1 MKLRVFLIGGLAAV
15 FSTHAYAQPAS
26 EQIVVIG
33 TMANSSIGLAAD
45 KMAGTLQ
52 SLSADS
58 LSAGY
63 GATVLTGLSSQ
74 AAGVSL
80 SDLQGNSMFQ
90 DLRFH
95 GIEASPLQ
103 GVAQGLVLGADLVF
117 TGSQYF
123 DGDHANQNV
132 KLPPFTTV
140 SLHDAYELGG
150 GWQAFGVVDNLFD
163 SHAASYGTYFDP
175 GDTTGLYTP
184 ALTDARMITR
194 LQPVS
199 FQLGVKVKL

>member
-1 MKLRVFLIGGLAAV
+1 MKLRVFLIGGLAPV
-15 FSTHAYAQPAS
+15 FSTHAYAQPAP

-33 TMANSSIGLAAD
+33 TMADSSIGLAAD

-58 LSAGY
+58 LSAGH

-80 SDLQGNSMFQ
+80 SDLQGYSMFQ
-90 DLRFH
+90 DLRIH

-117 TGSQYF
+117 T
-123 DGDHANQNV
+123 
-132 KLPPFTTV
+132 
-140 SLHDAYELGG
+140 
-150 GWQAFGVVDNLFD
+150 
-163 SHAASYGTYFDP
+163 AASISTATMPTRTSSCPPSPPSACMVHTNWAAAGRLSAWWTICSTATPPAMAPISIPVTLP
-175 GDTTGLYTP
+175 GSTP
-184 ALTDARMITR
+184 RR
-194 LQPVS
+194 
-199 FQLGVKVKL
+199 